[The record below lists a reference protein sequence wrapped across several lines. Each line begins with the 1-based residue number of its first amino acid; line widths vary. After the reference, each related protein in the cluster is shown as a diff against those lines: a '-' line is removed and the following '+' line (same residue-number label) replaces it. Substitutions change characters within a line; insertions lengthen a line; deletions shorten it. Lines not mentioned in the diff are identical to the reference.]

1 MTYRMNSTIARFTA
15 SLGRLCG
22 PLLAV
27 LLTAGAF
34 APVAAQNGA
43 PLSVP
48 AAQQDQPPLQSRP
61 ASAAPEPARTP
72 ASTSAQSSQASAP
85 QDPSQGGQ
93 QAGAAAA
100 TTAAGEQHSMA
111 EARDALVKVLQD
123 PAGRAALIGL
133 LEGLGQAEQAGGA
146 ASGAT
151 DGAASVAAPAEAM
164 QQDDTFAVR
173 VGAYTKYVIDD
184 FIKVAERMTI
194 SLRGF
199 QLLATGEVTVKWDRI
214 RHTALELLVVFA
226 CAFAVYW
233 LLRQIGRPA
242 ADRLEKRAGQHG
254 WLWRAGLLLFLA
266 FADVVALLLGAV
278 AGYAAALIRFGPLQS
293 GLSLFETLALNAF
306 VVTGLARLA
315 VRITFSPAREKL
327 RRLPVSNTHARYWS
341 SRLGFVVSFLGYGV
355 MLAVP
360 VANLTISIA
369 VGNALRVLV
378 VLLATVIAAVIVL
391 INRNDVKTSMAA
403 YAHSLDG
410 EIGRR
415 ALLALSRVWAPL
427 ALLYILVVFG
437 IWITRPFEA
446 TRVVVTGT
454 GLTLLTVLGAMLLSL
469 MMTRAISG
477 GIRLPQDLK
486 ETLPELEGRVN
497 RFIPH
502 VLQVLRVLVGLLA
515 AAILLQVWSVLDV
528 TGWLF
533 EGAGGGVI
541 GRFTS
546 ALVIVLICFGIWLAV
561 MSWTDLRLKGRA
573 DSIISARERTLFQ
586 LFRNAFTVIVIVMA
600 GMLAL
605 SELGVDI
612 GPLIAGAGVL
622 GLAVSFGAQTL
633 VKDIITGA
641 FIQIENAINE
651 GDVVTVAGI
660 TGSVER
666 LTVRSVR
673 MRDVNGT
680 THIIPFSSVDMVSNF
695 MRDFSFHV
703 AEIGVAYD
711 TDIATAKEAMKV
723 AFDRLKGLP
732 EGGSIIGDLDMQ
744 GVIAFGDSAITL
756 RARIKTFPGAQWATG
771 RAYNEQLKIAFDEY
785 GIEIPFPQVTYHVA
799 PGSLPA
805 PQQDVA
811 SVPPREDGQPA
822 AGRETS

>member
-1 MTYRMNSTIARFTA
+1 MA
-15 SLGRLCG
+15 
-22 PLLAV
+22 
-27 LLTAGAF
+27 
-34 APVAAQNGA
+34 
-43 PLSVP
+43 
-48 AAQQDQPPLQSRP
+48 
-61 ASAAPEPARTP
+61 
-72 ASTSAQSSQASAP
+72 
-85 QDPSQGGQ
+85 
-93 QAGAAAA
+93 
-100 TTAAGEQHSMA
+100 TAAGEQQSMA
-111 EARDALVKVLQD
+111 EARNALVKVLQD

-133 LEGLGQAEQAGGA
+133 LEGLGQAEQAGAAVSGSSNGA
-146 ASGAT
+146 AA
-151 DGAASVAAPAEAM
+151 VAVPAEPEP
-164 QQDDTFAVR
+164 QDDTFAVR

-214 RHTALELLVVFA
+214 RHTALELLIVFA

-233 LLRQIGRPA
+233 VLRQMGRPV
-242 ADRLEKRAGQHG
+242 ADRLEKRAGQRG

-278 AGYAAALIRFGPLQS
+278 AGYAAALIRLGPLQG

-306 VVTGLARLA
+306 VITGLARLA

-327 RRLPVSNTHARYWS
+327 RLLPVSNTHARYWS
-341 SRLGFVVSFLGYGV
+341 RRIGFVVSFLGYGV

-378 VLLATVIAAVIVL
+378 VLLATAIAAIIVL
-391 INRNDVKTSMAA
+391 INRNDVKTSMVA
-403 YAHSLDG
+403 YAHTLEG
-410 EIGRR
+410 EIGRH
-415 ALLALSRVWAPL
+415 ALLALARVWAPL

-446 TRVVVTGT
+446 TSVVVTGT

-515 AAILLQVWSVLDV
+515 GAILLQVWSVLDV

-533 EGAGGGVI
+533 EGSGGGVL
-541 GRFTS
+541 GRLTS
-546 ALVIVLICFGIWLAV
+546 AFVIVLICFGIWLAV
-561 MSWTDLRLKGRA
+561 MSWTDLRLKGRN

-600 GMLAL
+600 GLLAL

-703 AEIGVAYD
+703 AEIGVAYN
-711 TDIATAKEAMKV
+711 TDIATAKEAMKT

-732 EGGSIIGDLDMQ
+732 AGGSIIGDLDMQ

-771 RAYNEQLKIAFDEY
+771 RAYNEQLKIAFDEF

-799 PGSLPA
+799 DGRPPVLTQEVQSKGSGSGS
-805 PQQDVA
+805 A
-811 SVPPREDGQPA
+811 SA
-822 AGRETS
+822 T

>member
-1 MTYRMNSTIARFTA
+1 M
-15 SLGRLCG
+15 
-22 PLLAV
+22 
-27 LLTAGAF
+27 
-34 APVAAQNGA
+34 
-43 PLSVP
+43 
-48 AAQQDQPPLQSRP
+48 
-61 ASAAPEPARTP
+61 
-72 ASTSAQSSQASAP
+72 
-85 QDPSQGGQ
+85 
-93 QAGAAAA
+93 
-100 TTAAGEQHSMA
+100 TTAAGEQQSMA

-133 LEGLGQAEQAGGA
+133 LEGLGQVEQAGAAVSGASNGAGA
-146 ASGAT
+146 A
-151 DGAASVAAPAEAM
+151 AAPAEPEP
-164 QQDDTFAVR
+164 QDDTFAVR

-214 RHTALELLVVFA
+214 RHTALELLIVFG

-233 LLRQIGRPA
+233 VLRLIGRPVG
-242 ADRLEKRAGQHG
+242 DKLEQQAGQRG
-254 WLWRAGLLLFLA
+254 WLWRAGLLVFLA
-266 FADVVALLLGAV
+266 FADLIALLLGAV
-278 AGYAAALIRFGPLQS
+278 AGYAAALIRLGPLQS

-306 VVTGLARLA
+306 VLTGLARLA

-327 RRLPVSNTHARYWS
+327 RLLPMSNAHARYWS
-341 SRLGFVVSFLGYGV
+341 RRLGFVVSFLGYGV

-378 VLLATVIAAVIVL
+378 VLLATAIASIIVL
-391 INRNDVKTSMAA
+391 INRTDVKNSMIS
-403 YAHSLDG
+403 YAHSLEG
-410 EIGRR
+410 EIGRH
-415 ALLALSRVWAPL
+415 ALLALSRMWAPL

-446 TRVVVTGT
+446 TRVVMTGT
-454 GLTLLTVLGAMLLSL
+454 GLTMLTVLGAMLLSL

-497 RFIPH
+497 RFVPH
-502 VLQVLRVLVGLLA
+502 VLQVLRVLVGFLA
-515 AAILLQVWSVLDV
+515 GAILLQVWSILDV

-533 EGAGGGVI
+533 EGSGGGLM
-541 GRFTS
+541 GRLIS

-586 LFRNAFTVIVIVMA
+586 LFRNAFTVVVIVMA
-600 GMLAL
+600 ALLAL

-622 GLAVSFGAQTL
+622 GLAFSFGAQTL

-660 TGSVER
+660 TGTVER

-703 AEIGVAYD
+703 AEIGVAYN
-711 TDIATAKEAMKV
+711 TDIATAKAAMKT

-732 EGGSIIGDLDMQ
+732 AGGSIIGDLDMQ

-771 RAYNEQLKIAFDEY
+771 RAYNEQLKIAFDEF

-799 PGSLPA
+799 DGRPPMLTQEDQSKGSGA
-805 PQQDVA
+805 GSA
-811 SVPPREDGQPA
+811 SA
-822 AGRETS
+822 T

>member
-1 MTYRMNSTIARFTA
+1 MRCTTARLTA
-15 SLGRLCG
+15 SLGRFCG

-27 LLTAGAF
+27 LLAA
-34 APVAAQNGA
+34 AALSPVAAQNGA

-48 AAQQDQPPLQSRP
+48 AAQQDQPQLQSRP
-61 ASAAPEPARTP
+61 ASEASRPGQTP
-72 ASTSAQSSQASAP
+72 AQTSAQSSQASGSQGAP
-85 QDPSQGGQ
+85 QAQAQGAQ
-93 QAGAAAA
+93 QAGAAAV
-100 TTAAGEQHSMA
+100 TTAAGERQSMA

-146 ASGAT
+146 ASGASN
-151 DGAASVAAPAEAM
+151 GAAALAAPAAAEP
-164 QQDDTFAVR
+164 QDDTFAVR

-184 FIKVAERMTI
+184 FINVAERMTI

-199 QLLATGEVTVKWDRI
+199 HLLATGEVTVKWDRI

-233 LLRQIGRPA
+233 LLRQFGRPV
-242 ADRLEKRAGQHG
+242 ADRLEKQAGQRG
-254 WLWRAGLLLFLA
+254 WLWRAGLLLLLA
-266 FADVVALLLGAV
+266 LADAVALLLGAV
-278 AGYAAALIRFGPLQS
+278 AGYAAALIRLGPLQS

-306 VVTGLARLA
+306 VITGLARLA
-315 VRITFSPAREKL
+315 LRITFSPAREKL
-327 RRLPVSNTHARYWS
+327 RLLPMSNTHARYWS
-341 SRLGFVVSFLGYGV
+341 RRLGFVVSFLGYGV

-378 VLLATVIAAVIVL
+378 VLLATAIAAIIVL
-391 INRNDVKTSMAA
+391 VNRNDVKTSMAA
-403 YAHSLDG
+403 YAHSLEG
-410 EIGRR
+410 EIGRH

-454 GLTLLTVLGAMLLSL
+454 GLTMLTVLGAMLLSL

-477 GIRLPQDLK
+477 GIRLPEDLK

-515 AAILLQVWSVLDV
+515 GAILLQVWSVLDV

-533 EGAGGGVI
+533 EGAGGGLM
-541 GRFTS
+541 GRLTS

-561 MSWTDLRLKGRA
+561 MSWTDLRLKGRN
-573 DSIISARERTLFQ
+573 DSIISSRERTLFQ
-586 LFRNAFTVIVIVMA
+586 LFRNAFTVIVIIMA
-600 GMLAL
+600 ALLAL

-703 AEIGVAYD
+703 AEIGVAYN
-711 TDIATAKEAMKV
+711 TDIAKAKAAMKE

-732 EGGSIIGDLDMQ
+732 AGGSIIGDLDMH
-744 GVIAFGDSAITL
+744 GVTAFGDSAITL

-771 RAYNEQLKIAFDEY
+771 RAYNEQLKIAFDEH

-799 PGSLPA
+799 EGRPPMLTQEDQSKGSGPGS
-805 PQQDVA
+805 A
-811 SVPPREDGQPA
+811 SA
-822 AGRETS
+822 T